1 MASRSDSKGDGGS
14 LHCCMIKLTPSNVAQ
29 YIQAQA
35 PDMGTMGTP
44 GEEIL
49 TDGDWIKDHDGPHAL
64 VMRQY
69 HRDCGKLIAYQN
81 RSYSDDVKM
90 RMKNCT
96 EPYRIAT
103 STKDPLLFHQLAIK
117 VCSVCNA
124 VRAHTLNR
132 EWEDTSKLPGEG
144 IQAFWYRLTTKYD
157 AAVDAGKVITE
168 REKITQLMGALKS
181 ATNYPT
187 VFLDCVEP
195 PAQEEGPHKNWPTW
209 TAIQQRGRE
218 IVALGVRG
226 TEGETDAED
235 EIATM
240 EGVTRAMTDA
250 KREVARATMGAKH
263 AVARAKAVTTHAKTE
278 CPNCGSSDH
287 IKRECPR
294 ELIKCRKCFK
304 FGHMER
310 FCWEGTERD
319 SGDNSDNDSGEDESE
334 SMIVTAYSC
343 GPIEAEES
351 DTQSTSSNHHCD
363 CSHTSRQP
371 TTVQGATEATTAPH
385 LPAMAA
391 TLERERNW
399 DSDSSEG
406 TPSATLLTSNTYRV
420 HDVNSLFG
428 SNDSDSGITEST
440 GGATVLPTA
449 HVRCDSP
456 TYAELIDQIHV
467 QTVILERLRSQLRRE
482 GEEPQITLSVGGS
495 GASAQGD
502 AAYTPAP
509 YSSRGFPTA
518 THDYMTNA
526 YETTHVSSV
535 ERQEYAGCVGRMYTG
550 RHTVYDSDGH
560 TIDDEQHY
568 AEDIRTVVQANVS
581 NIAVRSTD
589 EHTGGAST
597 QADDQHVFPHT
608 DCALL
613 HSDSEDELPDSLRH
627 NERGTVPTT
636 PAAVT
641 CFQWGDVGP
650 TEGVNTEL
658 DRAVINI
665 DRLIREAHSDTDT
678 VSNIS
683 QERSNRMSKGGY
695 EGFKGGKGN
704 TSAEEEPEEL
714 TQGASSK
721 SDSDEVPDLLRMDEL
736 GNVIEI
742 VMSARERNEYKEAK
756 GERCSSSTDE
766 DGYSFYRPT
775 TSRSA
780 RPTSHTPST
789 LLFPGTGMTD
799 TVADFERWASTQT
812 ETDDAEWRNSP
823 QGGAYDW
830 LTTNPGDSG

>member
-1 MASRSDSKGDGGS
+1 
-14 LHCCMIKLTPSNVAQ
+14 
-29 YIQAQA
+29 
-35 PDMGTMGTP
+35 
-44 GEEIL
+44 
-49 TDGDWIKDHDGPHAL
+49 
-64 VMRQY
+64 
-69 HRDCGKLIAYQN
+69 
-81 RSYSDDVKM
+81 
-90 RMKNCT
+90 
-96 EPYRIAT
+96 
-103 STKDPLLFHQLAIK
+103 
-117 VCSVCNA
+117 
-124 VRAHTLNR
+124 
-132 EWEDTSKLPGEG
+132 
-144 IQAFWYRLTTKYD
+144 
-157 AAVDAGKVITE
+157 
-168 REKITQLMGALKS
+168 
-181 ATNYPT
+181 
-187 VFLDCVEP
+187 
-195 PAQEEGPHKNWPTW
+195 
-209 TAIQQRGRE
+209 
-218 IVALGVRG
+218 
-226 TEGETDAED
+226 
-235 EIATM
+235 
-240 EGVTRAMTDA
+240 
-250 KREVARATMGAKH
+250 
-263 AVARAKAVTTHAKTE
+263 
-278 CPNCGSSDH
+278 
-287 IKRECPR
+287 
-294 ELIKCRKCFK
+294 
-304 FGHMER
+304 
-310 FCWEGTERD
+310 
-319 SGDNSDNDSGEDESE
+319 
-334 SMIVTAYSC
+334 
-343 GPIEAEES
+343 
-351 DTQSTSSNHHCD
+351 
-363 CSHTSRQP
+363 
-371 TTVQGATEATTAPH
+371 
-385 LPAMAA
+385 
-391 TLERERNW
+391 
-399 DSDSSEG
+399 
-406 TPSATLLTSNTYRV
+406 
-420 HDVNSLFG
+420 
-428 SNDSDSGITEST
+428 
-440 GGATVLPTA
+440 
-449 HVRCDSP
+449 
-456 TYAELIDQIHV
+456 
-467 QTVILERLRSQLRRE
+467 
-482 GEEPQITLSVGGS
+482 
-495 GASAQGD
+495 
-502 AAYTPAP
+502 
-509 YSSRGFPTA
+509 
-518 THDYMTNA
+518 MTNA

-704 TSAEEEPEEL
+704 TSAEEVDDSTRNSKFPQDPRKGVQGRMCNPQLQEPEEL

-830 LTTNPGDSG
+830 LTTNPGDSGGAHKHVEAVQDQIAVDPYREVALGPWRRYAADARTRLLTHRVTLQDRGGNLQGVHGCTPCMHRGHMGNMQQPLECEHCNGVGYINTTATPCPYCRPTQTDADDDSADVQGVNEMEIVHALINSVHESDSEMSDSTVFTVDTEEGNHSYYVDLREAIEPPAHMLEQHRAVHRAYRQLHGPTHHHTRQFTEGRNILHAKIRGRAHAEFKPDIAIINDSRKSKGQNVTYSSADDFELEQKLSDTSKRARAVQTELRDLLDEIEGRRVKARGEPAGDRENNSSTSYSSSTTPSNHQHTRAEGKGPAPTREKCASRKSTGVGLSPSKAKALKKRKQTGIMAPLYKHQDEASD